1 MSTLGKTLGTLAL
14 ILTGLGLQA
23 EDFSP
28 LMQVTR
34 TTWPEKTHI
43 GVICDYRN
51 SHEQVQELALAA
63 GSGSMITVVDIRTA
77 EKASL
82 GAQILNGRQANFLV
96 LLPQDRL
103 VYDGSFC
110 ATLAISHLAMYGIP
124 AVGTTPKALRQGAV
138 FSLGDGTNGELL
150 VTDRL
155 HGTLDVILPSGISYS
170 KKASLP
176 LSGGMA
182 TITLLDAQ

>member
-1 MSTLGKTLGTLAL
+1 MSTLSKTLGTLAL
-14 ILTGLGLQA
+14 ALAGFGLQA

-34 TTWPEKTHI
+34 TTWPEKAHI
-43 GVICDYRN
+43 GVICDYGSSRT
-51 SHEQVQELALAA
+51 QVEELALAA
-63 GSGSMITVVDIRTA
+63 GTGSMITVVDIRNS

-82 GAQILNGRQANFLV
+82 GAQILARRQADFLV
-96 LLPQDRL
+96 LLPKDRF

-110 ATLAISHLAMYGIP
+110 ATQAIARLSMHGIP
-124 AVGTTPKALRQGAV
+124 TVGTTPKALGQGAV

-150 VTDRL
+150 VTNRL
-155 HGTLDVILPSGISYS
+155 HGTLDVILPAGIHYS

-182 TITLLDAQ
+182 TITLFSAQ